1 MAVNPLPSSL
11 PGSVNPYF
19 NAYKNSLFT
28 DVEKQ
33 KTTCKKRFIHRLVY
47 VATRK
52 LNADDNQS
60 AIAEYYEQFLSK
72 FQKNIQTEKV
82 TGILLLYPKSII
94 HLMESSSEV
103 LHMILEDLNE
113 MEKIPKCPL
122 KEVRILVVS
131 HCVLRRMFPLWGYR
145 FVTLPLSL
153 QDPNPQ
159 TQPVETLVP
168 DSLAMIYKMCVC
180 LLKRRGSGSGQDDQ
194 EQALLLEEDTVIYL
208 CQSPVLHSPST
219 FLQTYTKPTNILM
232 DSEIVW
238 PTHRRLYW

>member
-72 FQKNIQTEKV
+72 FQKNTQTEKV

-94 HLMESSSEV
+94 HLME
-103 LHMILEDLNE
+103 
-113 MEKIPKCPL
+113 
-122 KEVRILVVS
+122 
-131 HCVLRRMFPLWGYR
+131 
-145 FVTLPLSL
+145 
-153 QDPNPQ
+153 DPNPQ

-208 CQSPVLHSPST
+208 CQSP
-219 FLQTYTKPTNILM
+219 
-232 DSEIVW
+232 
-238 PTHRRLYW
+238 